1 MADPAKLR
9 LENVSMTFRGTQGD
23 FVALAPTDLDIPA
36 GRFVSLIGPSGCGKT
51 TIFNIVA
58 GLQPPTTGR
67 VLIDGE
73 DLTGFIGQVGYM
85 LQKDLLLPWRTV
97 LDNVALGMEIRG
109 MPMREARARALP
121 LLQRYGLGGFE
132 HHHPTAL
139 SGGMRQRAAL
149 LRTLL
154 IDMDI
159 ILLDEPF
166 GALDAQTKSKL
177 QEWLL
182 GLFADFGRTVVFVT
196 HDVEEAV
203 FLSDEIHVMASR
215 PGRIIEKMPID
226 LPRPRDRSIVT
237 TPRFMAMKKY
247 CLDLLHAQ
255 EPQQSAA
262 A

>member
-1 MADPAKLR
+1 MSPPPKLR
-9 LENVSMTFRGTQGD
+9 LENLSVTFSGAAGD
-23 FVALAPTDLDIPA
+23 FVALAPVDLDIPA

-51 TIFNIVA
+51 TIFNVVA
-58 GLQPPTTGR
+58 GLLPPTTGR

-73 DLTGFIGQVGYM
+73 DATGLSGQVGYM

-97 LDNVALGMEIRG
+97 VDNVALGLEIKG
-109 MPMREARARALP
+109 VPLQEARARAMP

-132 HHHPTAL
+132 LQHPAAL

-154 IDMDI
+154 IDMDV

-166 GALDAQTKSKL
+166 GALDAQTKSKM

-196 HDVEEAV
+196 HDVEEAIY
-203 FLSDEIHVMASR
+203 LSDEIHVMASR
-215 PGRIIEKMPID
+215 PGRIIETLPID
-226 LPRPRDRSIVT
+226 LPRPRHRSVVT
-237 TPRFMAMKKY
+237 SPRFMAMKKY
-247 CLDLLHAQ
+247 CLDLLQ
-255 EPQQSAA
+255 EPEQHSAA

>member
-1 MADPAKLR
+1 MSGTPR
-9 LENVSMTFRGTQGD
+9 LQLDQVSMVFQRNNAE
-23 FVALAPTDLDIPA
+23 FVALAPVDIAVSA
-36 GRFVSLIGPSGCGKT
+36 GRFVSLIGPSGCGKS

-58 GLQPPTTGR
+58 GLQLPTTGQ

-73 DLTGFIGQVGYM
+73 NATGTIGRVAYM

-109 MPMREARARALP
+109 VPIKEARERARP

-132 HHHPTAL
+132 TAHPAAL

-154 IDMDI
+154 IDTEVV
-159 ILLDEPF
+159 LLDEPF
-166 GALDAQTKSKL
+166 GALDAQTKSQM

-182 GLFADFGRTVVFVT
+182 RLFEDFGRTVIFVT

-215 PGRIIEKMPID
+215 PGRVIDIMPVD
-226 LPRPRDRSIVT
+226 LPRPRDRSVVNS
-237 TPRFMAMKKY
+237 PRFVTMKKY
-247 CLDLLHAQ
+247 CLDLLHGAAT
-255 EPQQSAA
+255 ETAA